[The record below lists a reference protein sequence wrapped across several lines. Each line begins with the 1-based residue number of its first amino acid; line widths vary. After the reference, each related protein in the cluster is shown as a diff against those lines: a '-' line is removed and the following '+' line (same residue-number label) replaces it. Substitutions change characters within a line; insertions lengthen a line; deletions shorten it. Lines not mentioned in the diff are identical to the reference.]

1 MSSYSNPSTSPGQDL
16 KKKASSGKTK
26 RMKSDTGSP
35 VTIAMVSELLF
46 RKEQQSTGPALLFVK
61 ALKAVNAKLEE
72 LYPKSKELFKVLL
85 IGDSSSDSLNKAIRD
100 HELEELITV
109 LDVSDEDLISELQR
123 TNTHLYLSTEPGLN
137 KVQEALSQGIAAAIM
152 KSPENIEQTEEGQLR
167 VVFDGDAVLFSN
179 ESEKVFKRGL
189 KAYLNNE
196 QENVEIPMEEGPFKS
211 FLEVLE
217 RLKMKLQEKGLYR
230 NCPIRTYLVTSR
242 GAGSDGYRAL
252 NSLRMWGL
260 EVDEAVFLGGTKKG
274 PTLEKIHPHIFFDDQ
289 QSHINAALEV
299 GTVACL
305 VPINSD

>member
-1 MSSYSNPSTSPGQDL
+1 MLHVYFLVILQ
-16 KKKASSGKTK
+16 
-26 RMKSDTGSP
+26 SDTGSP
-35 VTIAMVSELLF
+35 VTIAMPSELF
-46 RKEQQSTGPALLFVK
+46 FGEEPQSTCPAFHFVM

-72 LYPKSKELFKVLL
+72 LYPESEELFKVLL
-85 IGDSSSDSLNKAIRD
+85 IGDSSSDSLNKAIRG
-100 HELEELITV
+100 HGEWLTHPNNIAGTFTQGFNSINL
-109 LDVSDEDLISELQR
+109 LQR

-152 KSPENIEQTEEGQLR
+152 KSPENIEQTEGQLR
-167 VVFDGDAVLFSN
+167 VAFDGDAVLFSN
-179 ESEKVFKRGL
+179 ESEKLFQCGL
-189 KAYLNNE
+189 QAYLNNE

-274 PTLEKIHPHIFFDDQ
+274 PTLEKIRPHIFFDDQ

-305 VPINSD
+305 VEYGISYILPNIA

>member
-1 MSSYSNPSTSPGQDL
+1 MSSYSNPLTSPGQDL
-16 KKKASSGKTK
+16 KNKACTGKTK
-26 RMKSDTGSP
+26 GMKSDTGSP
-35 VTIAMVSELLF
+35 VTIAMPSELF
-46 RKEQQSTGPALLFVK
+46 FGEEPQSTCPAFHFVM

-72 LYPKSKELFKVLL
+72 LYPESEELFKVLL
-85 IGDSSSDSLNKAIRD
+85 IGDSSSDSLNKAIRG
-100 HELEELITV
+100 HGLEELITV

-152 KSPENIEQTEEGQLR
+152 KSPENIEQTEGQLR
-167 VVFDGDAVLFSN
+167 VAFDGDAVLFSN
-179 ESEKVFKRGL
+179 ESEKLFQCGL
-189 KAYLNNE
+189 QAYLNNE

-274 PTLEKIHPHIFFDDQ
+274 PTLEKIRPHIFFDDQ